1 MALPKLETP
10 VYSLTLPSSG
20 EQIKFRPF
28 LVKEQKLLIL
38 VNQDENKN
46 ELFDTLKAIV
56 SGCTFNK
63 LIVESLPMFDIE
75 YLFLKIRAKSVG
87 SKISL
92 NLICPD
98 DEETQ
103 VPVDIDIDDIE
114 VQIDEQHTNIIEV
127 NDDIKLV
134 MQYPILEDMKQL
146 TNSTTIELFK
156 IINKCVKELHHGEK
170 IYNGP
175 DMTEKDLN
183 DFFESMSTEQFDKV
197 NEFFE
202 TMPRLRHIIK
212 ITNPKTKIES
222 EIVLEGLESFLE

>member
-10 VYSLTLPSSG
+10 VHSLTLPSSG

-38 VNQDENKN
+38 AEEGKNQDE
-46 ELFDTLKAIV
+46 LYDTLKTIID
-56 SGCTFNK
+56 GCTFNK
-63 LIVESLPMFDIE
+63 LPIKSLPMFDIE
-75 YLFLKIRAKSVG
+75 YLFLKVRAKSVG
-87 SKISL
+87 SKI
-92 NLICPD
+92 NVTLICPD

-103 VPVDIDIDDIE
+103 APVDIDIDEVE

-134 MQYPILEDMKQL
+134 MQYPILEDMKL
-146 TNSTTIELFK
+146 LKDSSTMELFK

-183 DFFESMSTEQFDKV
+183 DFFESMSSEQFDKV

-202 TMPRLRHIIK
+202 TMPRLRHITK

-222 EIVLEGLESFLE
+222 EIVIEGLESFLE

>member
-1 MALPKLETP
+1 M
-10 VYSLTLPSSG
+10 
-20 EQIKFRPF
+20 
-28 LVKEQKLLIL
+28 
-38 VNQDENKN
+38 
-46 ELFDTLKAIV
+46 
-56 SGCTFNK
+56 
-63 LIVESLPMFDIE
+63 
-75 YLFLKIRAKSVG
+75 
-87 SKISL
+87 
-92 NLICPD
+92 LICPD

-103 VPVDIDIDDIE
+103 APVDIDIDEVE

-134 MQYPILEDMKQL
+134 MQYPILEDMKL
-146 TNSTTIELFK
+146 LKDSSTMELFK

-183 DFFESMSTEQFDKV
+183 DFFESMSSEQFDKV

-202 TMPRLRHIIK
+202 TMPRLRHITK

-222 EIVLEGLESFLE
+222 EIVIEGLESFLE